1 MGAKEKVDGKL
12 LEQAWTSY
20 NHRDELHRAVDQID
34 KIKDDN
40 QTLVRELDL
49 VIPVVEA
56 ACAYVDACRE
66 RHQVPV
72 SSERLIR
79 TQAELFVA
87 VMTYQCDLQ

>member
-12 LEQAWTSY
+12 LEWATKW
-20 NHRDELHRAVDQID
+20 DEVERAHDHID
-34 KIKDDN
+34 RIKDDN
-40 QTLVRELDL
+40 QCLARELDL

-56 ACAYVDACRE
+56 ACAYVDAVRE

-72 SSERLIR
+72 SSERMIR

>member
-12 LEQAWTSY
+12 LELATKW
-20 NHRDELHRAVDQID
+20 RDDDMERARDHID
-34 KIKDDN
+34 RIKDDN
-40 QTLVRELDL
+40 QILNRELDL

-72 SSERLIR
+72 SSERMIR